1 MEALLNLVKTVAPSI
16 ATAVGGPLAG
26 MATKMIS
33 EALLGKPDG
42 TEAELVE
49 AAAKATPEQ
58 LLALKKAEQDFAI
71 KMRELDI
78 DLERISNEDRNSARN
93 REIKTGDITPRFLAA
108 AITAGFFSVL
118 GYMISY
124 GLPPQGGEAM
134 LVMLGTLGTAWGAII
149 SYYFGSSAGSR
160 EKTTAINQ
168 MVQRR

>member
-42 TEAELVE
+42 TEDELLQ
-49 AAAKATPEQ
+49 AAKNATPEQ

-93 REIKTGDITPRFLAA
+93 REIKTKDLTPRFLAA
-108 AITAGFFSVL
+108 AVTFGFFGVAEFYL
-118 GYMISY
+118 
-124 GLPPQGGEAM
+124 
-134 LVMLGTLGTAWGAII
+134 TALFTAHAEP
-149 SYYFGSSAGSR
+149 GSFKMHGHCSAP
-160 EKTTAINQ
+160 
-168 MVQRR
+168 